1 MEVKTIG
8 MANYQ
13 TEVVEAKQTVLLDFW
28 APWCAP
34 CRMTAPILEDIAKER
49 PDVLVGKVNVDEEG
63 ELAAQFRI
71 MSIPML
77 VVMREGEVVNKAV
90 GLHSKEEILEML

>member
-28 APWCAP
+28 APWCTP
-34 CRMTAPILEDIAKER
+34 CRMMAPILEDIARER
-49 PDVLVGKVNVDEEG
+49 PDILVGKVNVDEEG

-77 VVMREGEVVNKAV
+77 VVMKEGEVVNKAV
-90 GLHSKEEILEML
+90 GLHSKKEILEML